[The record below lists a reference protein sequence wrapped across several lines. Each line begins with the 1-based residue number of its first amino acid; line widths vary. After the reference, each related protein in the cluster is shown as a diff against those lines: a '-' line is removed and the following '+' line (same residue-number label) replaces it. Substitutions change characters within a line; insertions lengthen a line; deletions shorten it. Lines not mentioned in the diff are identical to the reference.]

1 VYDMYAWDQSARE
14 ADRAQE
20 AAAAPET
27 IPAAEPSDR
36 SQTRPATEVPDAV
49 HAVQI
54 ALDRRDN
61 GGPATATVATSAR

>member
-1 VYDMYAWDQSARE
+1 MYAWDQSARE
-14 ADRAQE
+14 AGPAQE
-20 AAAAPET
+20 AAASET
-27 IPAAEPSDR
+27 IPAAEPSDH
-36 SQTRPATEVPDAV
+36 SQTSPATEVPDAV